1 MKKVS
6 SVAALIGAVALSVSL
21 GGCRKSSDEADKD
34 KDKDKPAETQTAAT
48 TDARKAARSQPV
60 DEGIDV
66 PTEDDFEESV
76 STQIT
81 DTSDLKKELDQLEK
95 EIGK

>member
-1 MKKVS
+1 MTKLPSIV
-6 SVAALIGAVALSVSL
+6 LIGAAALGVAL
-21 GGCRKSSDEADKD
+21 GGCRTSEEAS
-34 KDKDKPAETQTAAT
+34 KDKPADTKTASTSETKKS
-48 TDARKAARSQPV
+48 ARPQPPV

-66 PTEDDFEESV
+66 PTEDDFEDSA
-76 STQIT
+76 SAQIT

>member
-1 MKKVS
+1 MNKIP
-6 SVAALIGAVALSVSL
+6 SVVLIGVCLGLSL
-21 GGCRKSSDEADKD
+21 GGCRKSAEET
-34 KDKDKPAETQTAAT
+34 DKDKPAADTKTAT
-48 TDARKAARSQPV
+48 TAEPKKAARPQPPV

-66 PTEDDFEESV
+66 PTEDDFEDSA
-76 STQIT
+76 SAQIT